1 MLAGVSGVGYTR
13 GSNVEIQ
20 SMDNSTPESNSRFA
34 EISSQVIE
42 LMSKTRSI
50 LFGLQANEVPA
61 AIHAGHALSNRLY
74 QEEKKAAA
82 SVLTGIASIE
92 YKLHCTREAQ
102 LFNRLSRIVH
112 QMEVLCH
119 NVQEIAGDAIQDDVE
134 AFKPVFLMAEVELR
148 DAVLSVLRGDE
159 QLAFG
164 VVKQDEELD
173 SLYAAEMRSIF
184 TKASQAMFYD
194 FRVGTSLL
202 FILRAIERIGD
213 HAKQLAVPSF
223 HALTAKN

>member
-1 MLAGVSGVGYTR
+1 
-13 GSNVEIQ
+13 
-20 SMDNSTPESNSRFA
+20 MDNDTHESEAPFGELST
-34 EISSQVIE
+34 QVID
-42 LMSKTRSI
+42 LMSRTRRI
-50 LFGLQANEVPA
+50 LFGVLADEVPDVLQA
-61 AIHAGHALSNRLY
+61 GKMLTYRLY
-74 QEEKKAAA
+74 QEEKAAA
-82 SVLTGIASIE
+82 TKAMARIAAIE

-102 LFNRLSRIVH
+102 LLNRLSRIVH
-112 QMEVLCH
+112 QMTVLCH
-119 NVQEIAGDAIQDDVE
+119 NVQEIADGAMQDDIE

-173 SLYAAEMRSIF
+173 SLYAAEMRRIF
-184 TKASQAMFYD
+184 NKASQAMFYD

-223 HALTAKN
+223 HALTTKE

>member
-1 MLAGVSGVGYTR
+1 
-13 GSNVEIQ
+13 
-20 SMDNSTPESNSRFA
+20 MDNDTHESEAPFGELST
-34 EISSQVIE
+34 QVID
-42 LMSKTRSI
+42 LMSRTRRI
-50 LFGLQANEVPA
+50 LFGVLADEVPDVLQA
-61 AIHAGHALSNRLY
+61 GKMLTYRLY
-74 QEEKKAAA
+74 QEEKAAA
-82 SVLTGIASIE
+82 TKAMAGIAAIE
-92 YKLHCTREAQ
+92 YKLHCTREGQ
-102 LFNRLSRIVH
+102 LLNRLSRIVH
-112 QMEVLCH
+112 QMTVLCH
-119 NVQEIAGDAIQDDVE
+119 NVQEIADGAMQDDIE

-173 SLYAAEMRSIF
+173 SLYAAEMRRIF
-184 TKASQAMFYD
+184 NKASQAMFYD

-223 HALTAKN
+223 HALTSKEREG